1 VSGIVQG
8 VGFRPFVHRRA
19 GELELSGW
27 VLNDSAGVLLE
38 AEGDAEA
45 VAALLRSLREDAPGL
60 AMVEQVEARELEPS
74 GAAGFQIRESPEGS
88 EPDTAVSPEA
98 ATCDAC
104 LAELFDAADRRYRY
118 PFVNCTACGPR
129 FTIVRGVPY
138 DRPLT
143 TMAAFRMCE
152 ACRAE
157 YEDPADRRFHAQP
170 NACPRCGPRA
180 RLLSRDGSAVLPG
193 GGEDPVAAAARALRD
208 GSIVAV
214 KGLGGYHLACR
225 ADDDRAVAGLRGRK
239 HREEKPFALMV
250 ADVTAARALA
260 EVDETAAGLMAGRER
275 PIVLLERRAGAPV
288 ADTVAPGAPE
298 LGLMLPY
305 SPLHHLLLS
314 DAGTPLVMTSG
325 NLSDE
330 PIAYRDEDALRRL
343 AGIADLFLTHD
354 RPIET
359 RTEDSVVRSLA
370 GRTQMLRRSRGYV
383 PAPIPLPVEARAPV
397 LAVGAELKSTFCLVR
412 GRRAWVGPHIGD
424 LKDFETL
431 LSFGEGIE
439 HFQRLFA
446 VEPAL
451 CAHDLHPSYLSTGYA
466 RERGGLE
473 LVGVQHHHAHLAA
486 CLAEHGLTGPALGAI
501 YDGTGYGS
509 DGTIWGGEIIRADLA
524 GFERMARLWQVRLPG
539 GDMAAHEPWRMACSW
554 LAAAHGTEVPDLPEA
569 LDGAVE
575 PAAWRNVAR
584 LAADGLASP
593 LTSSAGRLFD
603 AVAALCGIRPR
614 VTYEGQAAVELEA
627 ACGEDELGAY
637 PLGLIEDE
645 GMLVLDARETILAV
659 ERDLADRVGVP
670 RIAARFHNALAAATA
685 EACERCAGGELPV
698 VLSGGVF
705 QNRRLLEST
714 SAVLRDR
721 EIEAIVPELL
731 PPNDGGIS
739 YGQAAVAAARSAFEP
754 GGKGS
759 QSR

>member
-1 VSGIVQG
+1 MQG

-38 AEGDAEA
+38 AEGEA
-45 VAALLRSLREDAPGL
+45 GAVTALLRSLREDAPGL
-60 AMVEQVEARELEPS
+60 ARVEGVETRDLAL
-74 GAAGFQIRESPEGS
+74 GGDAGFEIRESPAGT
-88 EPDTAVSPEA
+88 EPDTAIAPDA
-98 ATCDAC
+98 ATCKAC
-104 LAELFDAADRRYRY
+104 LAELFDPDDRRYRY
-118 PFVNCTACGPR
+118 PFVNCTECGPR

-143 TMAAFRMCE
+143 TMASFRMCD

-170 NACPRCGPRA
+170 NACPRCGPQA
-180 RLLSRDGSAVLPG
+180 RLLDRDGSAVAAGP
-193 GGEDPVAAAARALRD
+193 GEDPVAAAAGALRE
-208 GSIVAV
+208 GLIVAV
-214 KGLGGYHLACR
+214 KGLGGYHLACC
-225 ADDDRAVAGLRGRK
+225 ADDERAVGGLRGRK

-250 ADVTAARALA
+250 ADLAAARVLA
-260 EVDETAAGLMAGRER
+260 EVDGDAARMLSGRER
-275 PIVLLERRAGAPV
+275 PIAVLPRRAGAGV
-288 ADTVAPGAPE
+288 ADSVAPGAPE

-314 DAGTPLVMTSG
+314 DAKTALVMTSG

-330 PIAYRDEDALRRL
+330 PIVYRDEDALRRL
-343 AGIADLFLTHD
+343 GGIADLFLTHD

-359 RTEDSVVRSLA
+359 RTEDSVLRPRA
-370 GRTQMLRRSRGYV
+370 RRGGRALFLRRSRGYV
-383 PAPIPLPVEARAPV
+383 PAPIPMPVEAKAPV
-397 LAVGAELKSTFCLVR
+397 LAVGAELKSTFCLAR
-412 GRRAWVGPHIGD
+412 EQSAWVGPHIGD
-424 LKDFETL
+424 LADFETL

-446 VEPAL
+446 VEPQL

-466 RERGGLE
+466 REREGLR

-486 CLAEHGLTGPALGAI
+486 CIAEHGLNGSALGAI
-501 YDGTGYGS
+501 FDGTGYGS
-509 DGTIWGGEIIRADLA
+509 DGTIWGGEIIRGDLTD
-524 GFERMARLWQVRLPG
+524 FERMAALWPVRLPG
-539 GDMAAHEPWRMACSW
+539 GDMAVREPWRMACSW
-554 LAAAHGTEVPDLPEA
+554 LAAANRTEVPDLPET

-584 LAADGLASP
+584 LAADGPASP
-593 LTSSAGRLFD
+593 LTTSAGRLFD

-614 VTYEGQAAVELEA
+614 VSYEGQAAIELEA
-627 ACGEDELGAY
+627 ACEEGERGGY
-637 PLGLIEDE
+637 PLPLVETGE
-645 GMLVLDARETILAV
+645 GPRLDARETILAV
-659 ERDLADRVGVP
+659 ERDLSERVPVP
-670 RIAARFHNALAAATA
+670 WIAARFHNGLAAAAA
-685 EACERCAGGELPV
+685 EACARFAEPQLPV

-705 QNRRLLEST
+705 QNRRLLESVVAAL
-714 SAVLRDR
+714 SER

-739 YGQAAVAAARSAFEP
+739 YGQAAVAAARSA
-754 GGKGS
+754 GAG
-759 QSR
+759 

>member
-1 VSGIVQG
+1 MARRRVRARVSGIVQG

-19 GELELSGW
+19 GVLELSGW

-38 AEGDAEA
+38 AEGEPGA
-45 VAALLRSLREDAPGL
+45 VDALLRSLREDAPGM
-60 AMVEQVEARELEPS
+60 ARVEAVEARELAPS
-74 GAAGFQIRESPEGS
+74 GGAGFEIRQSPAGS

-98 ATCDAC
+98 ATCEAC
-104 LAELFDAADRRYRY
+104 LAELFDPAGRRYRY
-118 PFVNCTACGPR
+118 PFVNCTECGPR

-138 DRPLT
+138 DRPQT
-143 TMAAFRMCE
+143 TMASFRMCE

-170 NACPRCGPRA
+170 NACPRCGPQA
-180 RLLSRDGSAVLPG
+180 RLLGRDGAAVPPSAD
-193 GGEDPVAAAARALRD
+193 EDPVATAAGALRK

-225 ADDDRAVAGLRGRK
+225 ANDERAVAELRGRK
-239 HREEKPFALMV
+239 HREDKAFALMV
-250 ADVTAARALA
+250 ADLAAARALA
-260 EVDETAAGLMAGRER
+260 VVDENAARLLGGRER
-275 PIVLLERRAGAPV
+275 PIVLLDRRASAAV
-288 ADTVAPGAPE
+288 AGSVAPGAPE

-314 DAGTPLVMTSG
+314 DAGMPLVMTSG

-330 PIAYRDEDALRRL
+330 PIAYRDDDALRRL
-343 AGIADLFLTHD
+343 GGIADLFLTHD

-359 RTEDSVVRSLA
+359 RTEDSVLRPRA
-370 GRTQMLRRSRGYV
+370 GRALMLRRSRGYV
-383 PAPIPLPVEARAPV
+383 PAPIPLPLEARAPV
-397 LAVGAELKSTFCLVR
+397 LAVGAELKSTFCLAR

-424 LKDFETL
+424 LADFETL

-466 RERGGLE
+466 REREGLE

-501 YDGTGYGS
+501 FDGTGYGS
-509 DGTIWGGEIIRADLA
+509 DGTIWGGEIIRGDLA
-524 GFERMARLWQVRLPG
+524 GFERMARLWPVRLPG
-539 GDMAAHEPWRMACSW
+539 GDMAAREPWRMACSW

-614 VTYEGQAAVELEA
+614 VTYEGQAAIELEA
-627 ACGEDELGAY
+627 ACEEGERGAY
-637 PLGLIEDE
+637 PLA
-645 GMLVLDARETILAV
+645 LVEAGDGTRLDARETILAV
-659 ERDLADRVGVP
+659 ERDLAERVPVP

-685 EACERCAGGELPV
+685 EACARFAPPPLPV

-705 QNRRLLEST
+705 Q
-714 SAVLRDR
+714 
-721 EIEAIVPELL
+721 
-731 PPNDGGIS
+731 
-739 YGQAAVAAARSAFEP
+739 
-754 GGKGS
+754 
-759 QSR
+759 